1 MLWIQTVFTV
11 THRQAGDRG
20 EHSAC
25 SHGERVD
32 GMPPNG
38 GARTPGALVGVQRTG
53 KAQPGT
59 HAQQVRALAPHPRV
73 WGDPRKVPSLQ
84 SSQVPTPGRDPKG
97 PHRPTV
103 PMEWGGA
110 AAGGCRA
117 CRWARLIAPGRDSI
131 CTPDKNHPAAVVH
144 SSGEPGLPLARVV
157 AAPKD

>member
-1 MLWIQTVFTV
+1 MFTV

-110 AAGGCRA
+110 AAGG
-117 CRWARLIAPGRDSI
+117 LQSLHVGP
-131 CTPDKNHPAAVVH
+131 PHPPRKRQYLH
-144 SSGEPGLPLARVV
+144 PR
-157 AAPKD
+157 

>member
-1 MLWIQTVFTV
+1 MDPNSVYCDT
-11 THRQAGDRG
+11 QAGRG
-20 EHSAC
+20 QGGALHS
-25 SHGERVD
+25 SHGERAD

-97 PHRPTV
+97 PYWPTV
-103 PMEWGGA
+103 PD
-110 AAGGCRA
+110 RK
-117 CRWARLIAPGRDSI
+117 S
-131 CTPDKNHPAAVVH
+131 VV
-144 SSGEPGLPLARVV
+144 
-157 AAPKD
+157 